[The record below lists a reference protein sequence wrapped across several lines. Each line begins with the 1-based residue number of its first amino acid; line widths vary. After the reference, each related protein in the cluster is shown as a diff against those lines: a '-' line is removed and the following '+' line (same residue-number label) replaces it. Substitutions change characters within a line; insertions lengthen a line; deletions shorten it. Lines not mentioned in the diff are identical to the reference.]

1 MAQQLPVTAVEQQ
14 IWHLC
19 QRLEFFANHLP
30 LALQKLATSSTN
42 DNYYIHTQRGHYLL
56 RHYASFV
63 TGVCRQQELRCQHAA
78 AAVGIAAAPLC
89 LNNHQRILITEFLT
103 HSRHFSWDLHKA
115 QLPQLISQLVKMHQ
129 LNVQTPILDAQL
141 YLPRLRD
148 QMLPTIWSQSDEQCY
163 LHLQNAATQLQT
175 CSQDMVL
182 CHMDLHSGNILMQ
195 QDKLW
200 FIDFEYCQKADSCF
214 DLAALIINLELSL
227 QEEQVMLELYLKARP
242 IAGQN
247 LAKRLELAKQL
258 YIGFCWLWYLCLP
271 AAKEKA
277 DMAKQK
283 LQQLVNCAAVSS

>member
-1 MAQQLPVTAVEQQ
+1 M
-14 IWHLC
+14 
-19 QRLEFFANHLP
+19 P

-103 HSRHFSWDLHKA
+103 HSRHFSWDLHA
-115 QLPQLISQLVKMHQ
+115 AEMPQLIRQLVKMHQ
-129 LNVQTPILDAQL
+129 LRVQTPVLDSQL
-141 YLPRLRD
+141 YLPRLR
-148 QMLPTIWSQSDEQCY
+148 EQIPAGVWQATDDACY
-163 LHLQNAATQLQT
+163 RQLEQAARQFSTLN
-175 CSQDMVL
+175 QDLVL

-195 QDKLW
+195 QQKLW

-214 DLAALIINLELSL
+214 DLAALIINLDLNAK
-227 QEEQVMLELYLKARP
+227 EEMALLAEYVKIRPAAQVQLNER
-242 IAGQN
+242 
-247 LAKRLELAKQL
+247 LALTKQL

-271 AAKEKA
+271 DSQQKA
-277 DMAKQK
+277 VLAKQK
-283 LQQLVNCAAVSS
+283 LQQLINCAA

>member
-1 MAQQLPVTAVEQQ
+1 MAQQLPVTATEQQ

-19 QRLEFFANHLP
+19 QRLEFFANHVP

-103 HSRHFSWDLHKA
+103 HSRHFSWDLHA
-115 QLPQLISQLVKMHQ
+115 AELPQLVSQLVKMHH
-129 LNVQTPILDAQL
+129 LKVQTPVLDAEL
-141 YLPRLRD
+141 YLPRLRE
-148 QMLPTIWSQSDEQCY
+148 QITTTHWSESDELCY
-163 LHLQNAATQLQT
+163 QLLQNAASALQT
-175 CSQDMVL
+175 QPQDMVL

-195 QDKLW
+195 QQKLW

-214 DLAALIINLELSL
+214 DLAALIINLELNP
-227 QEEQVMLELYLKARP
+227 QEEAALLAHYVKARP
-242 IAGQN
+242 AAKLQLDVR
-247 LAKRLELAKQL
+247 LALAKQL

-271 AAKEKA
+271 SAEKKA
-277 DMAKQK
+277 ELARQK
-283 LQQLVNCAAVSS
+283 LQQLINCAAIVG